1 MGRPHPG
8 LARGNRPVIFR
19 SISKQT
25 HVIPLFVNLKN
36 EIGDTSLPPERPEM
50 LDDDLLKQLHHVLL
64 EVSQYTLFPFS
75 PMTSFVDPRRRRFY
89 DMPKL
94 WARLSCFKRDPKYG
108 PRLPFCYLFQRCHF
122 SLFHSPRLQLL
133 AEGEI
138 G

>member
-1 MGRPHPG
+1 
-8 LARGNRPVIFR
+8 
-19 SISKQT
+19 
-25 HVIPLFVNLKN
+25 
-36 EIGDTSLPPERPEM
+36 M

-75 PMTSFVDPRRRRFY
+75 PMTSFLDPRRRRFY

-94 WARLSCFKRDPKYG
+94 WARLSHFKRDPKYG
-108 PRLPFCYLFQRCHF
+108 LRLPFCPLFQRCHF
-122 SLFHSPRLQLL
+122 SLLHSLRLQLL